1 MGNYKY
7 FIYSSSQL
15 KERTDIEKRIGSK
28 FIPGTVVVGATKQQ
42 FTELSDTG
50 NSRYSDAKIVTEGDI
65 DKMNYTNISSR
76 PGA

>member
-15 KERTDIEKRIGSK
+15 KERTDIEKKIGRK
-28 FIPGTVVVGATKQQ
+28 FIPGTVVVGSTKQQ

-50 NSRYSDAKIVTEGDI
+50 NSRYSDAKIVAEGDI